1 MEYLNA
7 YKLKQRLLNE
17 NEGKSLEELIK
28 GEEIKTANGPCY
40 QIENKSSIK
49 LNTLNSKK
57 AEEKIL
63 KDLKIL
69 NGIGEVREKRLKDE
83 GYYTIEDLKEHE
95 KFGHEASKFLS
106 HLKNRDSCEIEDWIC
121 RFYPRSHPLILLS
134 SSFKH
139 DHEFIFLDIET
150 MGLYSSPIIL
160 LGIARVFDNK
170 ISVKQYLSRNM
181 GEEKAVLDSFISDID
196 PNSVFVTF
204 NGQTFDLP
212 FIKDRIRY
220 FNLKD
225 QVNHAHFDMLHFSRR
240 QWSGETT
247 NCQLQTLENHLFN
260 ILRDDDVPSGLVP
273 EFYDTY
279 IKTGNVGPLIPIV
292 KHNQQDIITVAMIFS
307 RLHELHADY

>member
-7 YKLKQRLLNE
+7 YKLKQRLLTE
-17 NEGKSLEELIK
+17 NEGKSLDELIK
-28 GEEIKTANGPCY
+28 GEEVKTANGLCY
-40 QIENKSSIK
+40 QIEKESTIK
-49 LNTLNSKK
+49 LNTLSSKK

-63 KDLKIL
+63 SDLKIL
-69 NGIGEVREKRLKDE
+69 SGIGEVREQRLKDE
-83 GYYTIEDLKEHE
+83 GYCTIEDLRDHE
-95 KFGHEASKFLS
+95 KFAGEASKFLS

-121 RFYPRSHPLILLS
+121 RFYPRSHPLLLYS

-150 MGLYSSPIIL
+150 MGLHSSPIIL
-160 LGIARVFDNK
+160 LGIASVSDNK
-170 ISVKQYLSRNM
+170 INVKQYLSRNT
-181 GEEKAVLDSFISDID
+181 GEEKAVLDSFISDIE
-196 PNSVFVTF
+196 PSSVFVTF

-225 QVNHAHFDMLHFSRR
+225 NINHSHFDMLHFSRR
-240 QWSGETT
+240 QWSGETM
-247 NCQLQTLENHLFN
+247 NCQLQTLETHLFN

-273 EFYDTY
+273 EFYETY
-279 IKTGNVGPLIPIV
+279 LKTGNAGPLIPIV

-307 RLHELHADY
+307 RLHELHAHY